1 MDEQDQTYVP
11 EDAVVIE
18 VDVEDLAFT
27 MQLIEETFSTTG
39 D

>member
-1 MDEQDQTYVP
+1 MDDDKTYVP

-18 VDVEDLAFT
+18 TEVEDLEFT
-27 MQLIEETFSTTG
+27 IQLIEETLSTTG